1 MKLLIVESSSKCGS
15 IETYLGSNYKCI
27 SCNGHIRHIDD
38 MKCIDT
44 KNNFETR
51 YKIDPDKKAHI
62 KKMQAVISQF
72 AKQDIILATDH
83 DREGE
88 AIAWHIC
95 EVFDLPPE
103 TTSRIVFHEVT
114 KTALKEAIESPRT
127 IDMNMVRAQ
136 QARQIL
142 DMLVGFSISPL
153 LWTYVNNNSLSA
165 GRCQTPALRLVYE
178 NELEAR
184 EKESRTQKHKI
195 SGCFF
200 PQNLMFELDKD
211 FETPDEV
218 KEFLNLSTTYQHKFI
233 AHAQKL
239 SERSPPKPFNTSAIL
254 QAANNLFHMGAKET
268 MACCQTL
275 YQLGHITYMRTE
287 NRKYSP
293 IFIETASTYISKQWT
308 AKHVNPN
315 LLDMHGNKDSNNPHE
330 AIRVTNVN
338 MRDLLLIGSEHK
350 HVAKVYKMIWQNTI
364 ESCMASAVF
373 NTLPLEIDA
382 PHGYKYKHTLSIP
395 KFKGF
400 LDCAGDSAAAASKTT
415 PELFSSM
422 SMRFQSSRNIQYN
435 YIQSMVGFTNKHS
448 RYTEASLISK
458 LEDLGIGRPSTFSM
472 LVDVIQ
478 TRKYVEKKDIEGTK
492 QTCVEFMLTGENEI
506 KEKVCEKVVGAEYK
520 KLVIDPVGTVAIEFL
535 LKSFDSLFSY
545 NYTKELEER
554 LDRVAAGEEL
564 WYKVCED
571 CYREMKQQIKRI
583 GKGDKKTYALADT
596 DEYVLVFCK
605 ATTANKNSFVL
616 KDKKAAGVYKTVK
629 SDFKFDM
636 EKLEAGAYTYEELA
650 EIEDRVLGLWNDQ
663 EIKLR
668 VGKFGPYLEY
678 GDDKIRVSLKQE
690 SIPKPLD
697 KIELKDV
704 LSSLEKESVL
714 RVLTPEI
721 SIRKSKYGPY
731 IYYKTEKMK
740 KPKFFDLKKYT
751 DDVMKSESH
760 ELVEWITKTHLS

>member
-1 MKLLIVESSSKCGS
+1 
-15 IETYLGSNYKCI
+15 
-27 SCNGHIRHIDD
+27 
-38 MKCIDT
+38 
-44 KNNFETR
+44 
-51 YKIDPDKKAHI
+51 
-62 KKMQAVISQF
+62 
-72 AKQDIILATDH
+72 
-83 DREGE
+83 
-88 AIAWHIC
+88 
-95 EVFDLPPE
+95 
-103 TTSRIVFHEVT
+103 
-114 KTALKEAIESPRT
+114 
-127 IDMNMVRAQ
+127 
-136 QARQIL
+136 
-142 DMLVGFSISPL
+142 
-153 LWTYVNNNSLSA
+153 
-165 GRCQTPALRLVYE
+165 
-178 NELEAR
+178 
-184 EKESRTQKHKI
+184 
-195 SGCFF
+195 
-200 PQNLMFELDKD
+200 
-211 FETPDEV
+211 
-218 KEFLNLSTTYQHKFI
+218 
-233 AHAQKL
+233 
-239 SERSPPKPFNTSAIL
+239 
-254 QAANNLFHMGAKET
+254 
-268 MACCQTL
+268 
-275 YQLGHITYMRTE
+275 
-287 NRKYSP
+287 
-293 IFIETASTYISKQWT
+293 
-308 AKHVNPN
+308 
-315 LLDMHGNKDSNNPHE
+315 
-330 AIRVTNVN
+330 
-338 MRDLLLIGSEHK
+338 
-350 HVAKVYKMIWQNTI
+350 
-364 ESCMASAVF
+364 
-373 NTLPLEIDA
+373 
-382 PHGYKYKHTLSIP
+382 
-395 KFKGF
+395 